1 MAKNLRSSYP
11 RRRDFERG
19 ANLLKECIE
28 GQRINFAAQMEHM
41 FDSLTRVKMLP
52 NGRLNLD
59 TVDELVRSTFHM
71 LVMNPFKEFDETK
84 K

>member
-1 MAKNLRSSYP
+1 M
-11 RRRDFERG
+11 
-19 ANLLKECIE
+19 LKECIE

-84 K
+84 KRSEERRVGKEC

>member
-1 MAKNLRSSYP
+1 
-11 RRRDFERG
+11 
-19 ANLLKECIE
+19 
-28 GQRINFAAQMEHM
+28 MEHM

-59 TVDELVRSTFHM
+59 TVDELVRSTLHI

>member
-1 MAKNLRSSYP
+1 M
-11 RRRDFERG
+11 
-19 ANLLKECIE
+19 LKECIE

-59 TVDELVRSTFHM
+59 TVDELGVPLSTCW
-71 LVMNPFKEFDETK
+71 L
-84 K
+84 

>member
-1 MAKNLRSSYP
+1 
-11 RRRDFERG
+11 
-19 ANLLKECIE
+19 
-28 GQRINFAAQMEHM
+28 MEHM
-41 FDSLTRVKMLP
+41 FDSITRVKMLP